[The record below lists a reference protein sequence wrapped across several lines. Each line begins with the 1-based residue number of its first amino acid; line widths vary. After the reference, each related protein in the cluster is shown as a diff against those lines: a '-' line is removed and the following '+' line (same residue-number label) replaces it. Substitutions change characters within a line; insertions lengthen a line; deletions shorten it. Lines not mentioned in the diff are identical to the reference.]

1 MFKPIATQKINDN
14 FYAVRTLFVNAYIY
28 DTDSGLI
35 VFDTGINP
43 PLLMSGFNKLNLD
56 YTKVT
61 HVFLTHSDPDHAG
74 GRKLFKNAKIFIS
87 AAEEPLITWKKA
99 RRFII
104 YNRKIKNCNFLADN
118 EEVVINDTTVKTIF
132 TPGHTIGSA
141 IYIINDKILIG
152 GDTISLNFKN
162 EIGHFGIIQNM
173 NHKMN
178 IDTVNKLIDSETFQ
192 NKSIIVTGHHGIMN
206 NLY

>member
-1 MFKPIATQKINDN
+1 MFKPIATQKITDN

-28 DTDSGLI
+28 DTGGGLI

-43 PLLMSGFNKLNLD
+43 LLLMRGFHKLNLD
-56 YTKVT
+56 PAKVT

-74 GRKLFKNAKIFIS
+74 GVKLFKNAKVFLS
-87 AAEEPLITWKKA
+87 AAEGPLITWKKA
-99 RRFII
+99 RRYII
-104 YNRKIKNCNFLADN
+104 YNRKIKNCNLLTDN
-118 EEVVINDTTVKTIF
+118 EETVINDTCVKIIH

-141 IYIINDKILIG
+141 IYIINDDILIG

-162 EIGHFGIIQNM
+162 QVGHFGIIQNM
-173 NHKMN
+173 DHKLN
-178 IDTVNKLIDSETFQ
+178 IDMVNKLIDSGIFQ

-206 NLY
+206 NLH